1 VSKDRLAGNEVHIL
15 KLSVSE
21 DKGVQYRCVP
31 SLAREGDDTPNS
43 RAGHSTC
50 VIDNK
55 IIMFGGYGDAEKK
68 EPLKEKGRV
77 WIFDPATLEWTHLDA
92 INKTFPVRYDHATVA
107 HGQAIIIHGGFS
119 TNDASHP
126 ETDTWSFS
134 LATRTWTELSALNTL
149 AGSALIHGS
158 APPNFA
164 IANEKL
170 YLISGTSD
178 LTSQIHIL
186 DLAAEAPIEWTT
198 LEFPTN
204 PLTPGP
210 RPRKGA
216 GLIPIKTGWGRTY
229 LLLMLGAKDG
239 TESIEDAKEEL
250 QFWSGLWTL
259 QLPSTE
265 KTPASAKDVA
275 RKAIGAGS
283 GEAEWAE
290 VEIVPREELVSTQ
303 GKSHPGPR
311 AYFASAAVDGK
322 KVICGAVST
331 PKARLR
337 PMLG

>member
-1 VSKDRLAGNEVHIL
+1 
-15 KLSVSE
+15 
-21 DKGVQYRCVP
+21 
-31 SLAREGDDTPNS
+31 
-43 RAGHSTC
+43 
-50 VIDNK
+50 
-55 IIMFGGYGDAEKK
+55 MFGGYGNAEKK

-77 WIFDPATLEWTHLDA
+77 WMFDPTTLEWTYVDVL
-92 INKTFPVRYDHATVA
+92 NKTFPSRYDHAMVA
-107 HGQAIIIHGGFS
+107 HGQTIIIHGGFS

-126 ETDTWSFS
+126 ETDTWSFN
-134 LATRTWTELSALNTL
+134 LATRTWTELSALNNI

-178 LTSQIHIL
+178 LTSQIHVL

-229 LLLMLGAKDG
+229 LLLMLGAKDR
-239 TESIEDAKEEL
+239 TESNEDAKEDEL
-250 QFWSGLWTL
+250 EFWSGLWTL

-265 KTPASAKDVA
+265 KSPASAKDVT
-275 RKAIGAGS
+275 RKAIRVGS

-290 VEIVPREELVSTQ
+290 VEIVPREEPGSTQ

-311 AYFASAAVDGK
+311 GYFASAAVDGK
-322 KVICGAVST
+322 KVILWGGIN
-331 PKARLR
+331 PKGEIEADGWMIDLKI
-337 PMLG
+337 